1 MIRVDVIA
9 MLEIEMKFRVENAQ
23 AYEALL
29 KEEQG
34 VEFGAPLFESDVF
47 FTNAALGFPNEG
59 KSLRVRRS
67 GDLLATTFKGPRL
80 DSTTKAREEIELS
93 LAPKG
98 CDEATLDK
106 TRDDWI
112 RFYERLGFQ
121 PFGAVEKTRR
131 RARTVFAGREFEIT
145 LDVVDSLGVFTEL
158 ETLAPQAEFVEARA
172 VLLALAD
179 KLGLRDTITKSYL
192 ALTLEASTGR
202 AVVEK

>member
-1 MIRVDVIA
+1 
-9 MLEIEMKFRVENAQ
+9 MLEIETKFRVEDAQ

-29 KEEQG
+29 KETLG
-34 VEFGAPLFESDVF
+34 VEFGAPLSESDVF
-47 FTNAALGFPNEG
+47 FTNATLGFPNEG

-80 DSTTKAREEIELS
+80 DSTTKAREEIELA

-98 CDEATLDK
+98 CDGATLAK
-106 TRDDWI
+106 TREDWI

-121 PFGAVEKTRR
+121 PFGTVEKTRR
-131 RARTVFAGREFEIT
+131 RARTVFEGREFEIT

-158 ETLAPQAEFVEARA
+158 ETLAHKAEFVEARA
-172 VLLALAD
+172 ALLAFAD
-179 KLGLRDTITKSYL
+179 KLGLRDAITKSYL

>member
-1 MIRVDVIA
+1 
-9 MLEIEMKFRVENAQ
+9 MLEIETKFRVEDAQ

-29 KEEQG
+29 KETQG

-47 FTNAALGFPNEG
+47 FTNATLGFPNKG

-80 DSTTKAREEIELS
+80 DSTTKAREEIELA

-98 CDEATLDK
+98 CDEATLVK
-106 TRDDWI
+106 TREDWI

-121 PFGAVEKTRR
+121 PFGLVEKTRR
-131 RARTVFAGREFEIT
+131 RARTVFEGREFEIT

-158 ETLAPQAEFVEARA
+158 ETLAPKAEFVEARA
-172 VLLALAD
+172 SLLAFAD
-179 KLGLRDTITKSYL
+179 KLGLRDAITKSYL

-202 AVVEK
+202 AIVEK